1 MTIAERMRNHRW
13 LKPFIQLLRQG
24 VSPEKIALSI
34 ALGVVLGVTPV
45 LGSTITLCTLAAVA
59 LRLNLPAI
67 QLVNG
72 LVYPLQLILLIPF
85 YRAGAW
91 IFGAGSSALSFHG
104 IRTMIRLGA
113 WTTIR
118 TLWVVTLHA
127 LVAWLAFGA
136 ATTAILYAVLL
147 PSLRRV
153 WKKTEI
159 EHLAD
164 VIPAPI
170 DP

>member
-1 MTIAERMRNHRW
+1 
-13 LKPFIQLLRQG
+13 
-24 VSPEKIALSI
+24 
-34 ALGVVLGVTPV
+34 
-45 LGSTITLCTLAAVA
+45 
-59 LRLNLPAI
+59 
-67 QLVNG
+67 
-72 LVYPLQLILLIPF
+72 
-85 YRAGAW
+85 
-91 IFGAGSSALSFHG
+91 
-104 IRTMIRLGA
+104 MIRLGA

-136 ATTAILYAVLL
+136 AATAILYAVLL

-153 WKKTEI
+153 WKKTGI